1 MFIVKHTIC
10 QNSIIYINIAKMDT
24 TFHQSDC
31 ALCPKQDSE
40 NTDFLMFF
48 FQASIRM
55 SAFSYCC
62 QVELLSTKSSAD
74 DELCNMII

>member
-48 FQASIRM
+48 FKKTDM
-55 SAFSYCC
+55 
-62 QVELLSTKSSAD
+62 KSV
-74 DELCNMII
+74 